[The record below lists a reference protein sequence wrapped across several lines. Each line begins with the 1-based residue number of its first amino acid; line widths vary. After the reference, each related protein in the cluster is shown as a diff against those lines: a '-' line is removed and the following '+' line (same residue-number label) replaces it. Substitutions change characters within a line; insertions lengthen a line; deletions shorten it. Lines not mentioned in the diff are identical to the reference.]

1 MIEKIGAKLKEI
13 DRMILMIYLDWRS
26 PEITLMSVKLLER
39 TLSVEN
45 SKVSAMQ
52 SADRIVLVSA
62 IRFELMKLT
71 TIDPWIGVSR
81 SRSEKTH
88 PNPAV
93 NLFLFHASWSYMIRN
108 CCLYGFL
115 MLVWPD
121 FYGKKVLCL
130 LRWLFLVIETGFGLG
145 EPRKLTLKLN
155 FGPGEPGNLNP
166 DGGMHPNCNGW
177 ANL

>member
-93 NLFLFHASWSYMIRN
+93 NLFLFHAS
-108 CCLYGFL
+108 
-115 MLVWPD
+115 
-121 FYGKKVLCL
+121 
-130 LRWLFLVIETGFGLG
+130 LVIHDT
-145 EPRKLTLKLN
+145 KLLSVWLLDACLTRFLWQEGTM
-155 FGPGEPGNLNP
+155 FASMAFPCDWDRIWVRWTP
-166 DGGMHPNCNGW
+166 
-177 ANL
+177 